1 LEEIPLKDLTKGS
14 INKNL
19 ILFAIPLL
27 MGSLLNT
34 GYNIID
40 TMYLGRVSADAVAA
54 VTMSFSVI
62 IVLLSLAM
70 GLTMGTSTLVSQ
82 YYGAKRMDMVNKV
95 IVNSIVFIAIV
106 SGTLSII
113 GIALSEKILMLMG
126 APEHLLYDGVMYL
139 RIILAGIILMFAY
152 FVVAAI
158 LRGLGD
164 TVTPLKFMAV
174 SSITNIILDPLFIFG
189 YGPFPRM
196 GVSGAAVATVLAQGL
211 AALMGLYFMV
221 YKSKDVK
228 LSFKDFRMDFSIIKD
243 IIRLGIP
250 AGIAQTMT
258 ALGGA
263 ILIAIVT
270 AQGSLAVAAYG
281 IGMRVDSLAMMIG
294 QSLGMGAAAM
304 VGQSIGANDRD
315 RAIKT
320 IYSASLQVLAILAF
334 VTLLIQL
341 FPITIM
347 KAFTTDQS
355 VYDIGISYL
364 KLVSLIYPLFGV
376 MLVLSA
382 AFRGAGDAFIP
393 MIITALTFWVIRIP
407 IATFLAAR
415 MGPVGVWWAIVMSNI
430 VSTGAS
436 IIYFYSM
443 RWLKKGV
450 VKEKLV
456 EELV

>member
-1 LEEIPLKDLTKGS
+1 
-14 INKNL
+14 
-19 ILFAIPLL
+19 
-27 MGSLLNT
+27 
-34 GYNIID
+34 
-40 TMYLGRVSADAVAA
+40 
-54 VTMSFSVI
+54 
-62 IVLLSLAM
+62 
-70 GLTMGTSTLVSQ
+70 
-82 YYGAKRMDMVNKV
+82 
-95 IVNSIVFIAIV
+95 
-106 SGTLSII
+106 
-113 GIALSEKILMLMG
+113 MLMG

-139 RIILAGIILMFAY
+139 TIILAGIVLMFAY

-164 TVTPLKFMAV
+164 TVTPLKFMAI

-211 AALMGLYFMV
+211 AALMGLYYML

-281 IGMRVDSLAMMIG
+281 IGMRVDSLAMMMG

-304 VGQSIGANDRD
+304 VGQSIGANDKD

-415 MGPVGVWWAIVMSNI
+415 MGPVGVWWAIVISNI
-430 VSTGAS
+430 FSTGAS
-436 IIYFYSM
+436 IIYFCSM